1 MNALFKWA
9 ALLLPGLALALP
21 AQAKLAVFACEPE
34 WAALAQEMGG
44 DQVAVFSATTA
55 AQDPHHI
62 QARPSL
68 IAQVRK
74 ADLVLCTGS
83 ELEVGWLPML
93 LRQAGNGKVQPGSGG
108 YFEAAAHV
116 ETMDKPT
123 RLDRGDGDVH
133 PGGNPHIQ
141 TDPYNIATVA
151 NALLPVLQQLDPAS
165 AAVYGQRTA
174 DFLNRWQAATARWEK
189 AAAPLRGTGIVV
201 HHRSWSYLER
211 WLGLNEI
218 AALEPKPGVP
228 PAPGHLSEVL
238 TQLKT
243 TPARFVI
250 RAGYQDGRPAS
261 WLSQQA
267 GIPVVVMPFTVGGNA
282 QAGDLFALFDNTI
295 NTLLSGLNH
304 G

>member
-1 MNALFKWA
+1 MNTLLKWA
-9 ALLLPGLALALP
+9 ALLLPAVAMAVP

-44 DQVAVFSATTA
+44 DQVTVFSATTA

-74 ADLVLCTGS
+74 ADLVFCTGS

-93 LRQAGNGKVQPGSGG
+93 LRQAGNERVQPGKPG
-108 YFEAAAHV
+108 YFEAAAQV

-123 RLDRGDGDVH
+123 RLDRADGDVH

-141 TDPYNIATVA
+141 TDPRNITTVA
-151 NALLPVLQQLDPAS
+151 NALLPVLKQLDPAS
-165 AAVYGQRTA
+165 ASLYDQRAA
-174 DFLNRWQAATARWEK
+174 DFLSRWQTAISRWET
-189 AAAPLRGTGIVV
+189 AAAPLKGTGIVV

-238 TQLKT
+238 TQLKS
-243 TPARFVI
+243 TPAEFVV
-250 RAGYQDGRPAS
+250 RADYQDARPAN

-267 GIPVVVMPFTVGGNA
+267 GIPVLALPFTVGGNKE
-282 QAGDLFALFDNTI
+282 AGDLFALFDNTI